1 MNSPKEIIRQ
11 YAIKPRKRIGQSFL
25 MEQKVIR
32 KIAALANVTKN
43 DIVVEIGAGI
53 GVLTEDLAQTAAKL
67 IAVELDDQLVEV
79 LKDKLLKYNN
89 VQIYSGDILRF
100 DFEAIVRDGEQKI
113 KVVGNVPYNISSP
126 VLFHLLS
133 FRKIIDS
140 FVLMLQKEVIQRLVA
155 PPGGKDYGVP
165 SVILQMFAAVE
176 KVLDVPAGCFYPR
189 PKVES
194 SVMKGFFLK
203 RPFVELAD
211 EEFFIRLVRD
221 AFAQRRKMLIN
232 NLKKSKLLEGFSDV
246 DLKEALDAAGID
258 GQRRGET
265 LSVEEFGLLSYILY
279 RQSRETL

>member
-1 MNSPKEIIRQ
+1 MKSPKEIIHH
-11 YAIKPRKRIGQSFL
+11 YDIKPRKWLGQSFL
-25 MEQKVIR
+25 MDQNIIR
-32 KIAALANVTKN
+32 RIAAIAQVTNN

-67 IAVELDDQLVEV
+67 IAVELDNQLVEV

-89 VQIYSGDILRF
+89 VQIYSGDILKF
-100 DFEAIVRDGEQKI
+100 DFGVIVRDGEQKI
-113 KVVGNVPYNISSP
+113 KVIGNVPYNISSP
-126 VLFHLLS
+126 LLFHLLS

-165 SVILQMFAAVE
+165 SVILQMFASVE

-203 RPFVELAD
+203 RPFRRLAD

-232 NLKKSKLLEGFSDV
+232 NLKKSKLLEGVSDV